1 MLVNKKLSIDTSF
14 KGDFNLI
21 NNKISRDEKNE
32 YIFTGLQIIKRSYL
46 ASEKS
51 EVFSMNKIWD
61 DLIRNKG
68 LYGIESLL
76 EFYHLNTQE
85 MYKKIINMEITD

>member
-1 MLVNKKLSIDTSF
+1 MLVNKKLSIDKSF

-21 NNKISRDEKNE
+21 NNKISRDKKNE
-32 YIFTGLQIIKRSYL
+32 YIFTGLQITKRSYL

-61 DLIRNKG
+61 DLIIAPFLITK
-68 LYGIESLL
+68 SLFL
-76 EFYHLNTQE
+76 
-85 MYKKIINMEITD
+85 